1 MINRIAIMGRITK
14 DLELKTTP
22 NGISVV
28 SFSIATDRKYKEKG
42 TDKPASDFFEI
53 VAWRKTAEF
62 ICKYFGKGQLIAL
75 DGELQTRSYAD
86 KNNVNHKV
94 VEIIVNEAHF
104 CGGKNPTVIITLPT
118 GIRVYLTQTTDSR
131 AETGSIRITSLIICL
146 PTSTRLRDRKNL
158 RGLGEEIPP
167 IPPPK
172 SQIIMKGFLQN
183 A

>member
-1 MINRIAIMGRITK
+1 MINRITIMGRITK

-42 TDKPASDFFEI
+42 TDKPVSDFFEI

-62 ICKYFGKGQLIAL
+62 ICKYFGKGQLIAI

-94 VEIIVNEAHF
+94 VEIVVNEAHF
-104 CGGKNPTVIITLPT
+104 CGNKKNDNNNTPNGNQGVPNPNYVQSN
-118 GIRVYLTQTTDSR
+118 GNGQYQDNEFNNMP
-131 AETGSIRITSLIICL
+131 ADFN
-146 PTSTRLRDRKNL
+146 P
-158 RGLGEEIPP
+158 
-167 IPPPK
+167 
-172 SQIIMKGFLQN
+172 F